1 MDRRIR
7 DLEDA
12 FEAHRA
18 DAYAHGAMI
27 GRIMQENVSLRERFE
42 NRLAASEKR
51 LNVLENFKG
60 QVTLLGGIGFLL
72 LGVALAGL
80 VQRIFNISL

>member
-1 MDRRIR
+1 
-7 DLEDA
+7 
-12 FEAHRA
+12 
-18 DAYAHGAMI
+18 MI

-72 LGVALAGL
+72 LGVVLAGL